1 MVDADDQ
8 PPFEPTLASPQGGG
22 PHELHVRHREAALAP
37 HVVPIDDHRAGAC
50 RKLGDILLKG
60 LQLALQAR
68 AFAHRCRCSQAVHVQ
83 GLEDEQ
89 CQNVVH
95 TALDGRPAAVGH
107 DRARERSDGRSVG
120 STIVCESR
128 GRSTLCQGAESA
140 TRELFTS
147 VRFYSHASP
156 CMDSNWTLEMHTQR
170 HDFGSTSPLS
180 CFS

>member
-37 HVVPIDDHRAGAC
+37 YVVSIDDHRAGAC

-68 AFAHRCRCSQAVHVQ
+68 AFVHRCRCSQAVHVQ

-89 CQNVVH
+89 CQYVVH
-95 TALDGRPAAVGH
+95 TALDGLVALLGH
-107 DRARERSDGRSVG
+107 DGARDQMGALLACGRPTQVFPSCFFGRSVG
-120 STIVCESR
+120 MS
-128 GRSTLCQGAESA
+128 
-140 TRELFTS
+140 
-147 VRFYSHASP
+147 
-156 CMDSNWTLEMHTQR
+156 
-170 HDFGSTSPLS
+170 
-180 CFS
+180 

>member
-37 HVVPIDDHRAGAC
+37 YVVSIDDHRAGAC

-89 CQNVVH
+89 CQYVVH
-95 TALDGRPAAVGH
+95 TALDGLVALLVG
-107 DRARERSDGRSVG
+107 APRSDGRSVG
-120 STIVCESR
+120 MR
-128 GRSTLCQGAESA
+128 RLQ
-140 TRELFTS
+140 
-147 VRFYSHASP
+147 VRP
-156 CMDSNWTLEMHTQR
+156 CFILMRL
-170 HDFGSTSPLS
+170 
-180 CFS
+180 